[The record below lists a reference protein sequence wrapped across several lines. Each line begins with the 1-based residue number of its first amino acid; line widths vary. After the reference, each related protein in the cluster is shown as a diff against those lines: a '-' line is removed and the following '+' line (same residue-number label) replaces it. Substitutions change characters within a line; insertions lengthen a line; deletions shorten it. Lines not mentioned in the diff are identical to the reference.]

1 MRALNEARR
10 EMLKFTPEAHKKF
23 EEIVL
28 KEYEAGSR
36 SGPVILTLGWLY
48 FQKVAMKLYDDRDQM
63 IAKGREAADKAH
75 ELMGDANSLV
85 LGAWFDLFERDY
97 DAAQEKV
104 RIASN
109 IGSPFG
115 DDLAVTGTVYLLSG
129 KPELARQ
136 SFVDAM
142 RTSPFHPPWY
152 ANRLVTC
159 LILLGRYDEATKV
172 AQSIVKKG
180 EQGKITPY
188 AYARALVSL
197 AVIAK
202 RKKDDEAGRNIIK
215 RLTEVNPNFT
225 QKTLGMY
232 IGQMRDKSIIEDFRN
247 ILGDYGLPAGG

>member
-1 MRALNEARR
+1 MFVNSIE
-10 EMLKFTPEAHKKF
+10 
-23 EEIVL
+23 V
-28 KEYEAGSR
+28 
-36 SGPVILTLGWLY
+36 
-48 FQKVAMKLYDDRDQM
+48 
-63 IAKGREAADKAH
+63 
-75 ELMGDANSLV
+75 NSLV

-202 RKKDDEAGRNIIK
+202 REKDDQTGRNTVK

-232 IGQMRDKSIIEDFRN
+232 IGQMRDTSIIEDFRN